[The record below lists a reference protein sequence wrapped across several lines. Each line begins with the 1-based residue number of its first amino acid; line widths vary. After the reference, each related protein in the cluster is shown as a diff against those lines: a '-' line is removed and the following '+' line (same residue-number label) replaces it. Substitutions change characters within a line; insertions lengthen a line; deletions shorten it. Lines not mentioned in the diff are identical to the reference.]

1 MPDTPRRPDE
11 HSAFDT
17 SFIRAASYIEPAAA
31 DRDRV
36 RQATGGQVLPSVHGM
51 QYVLQKLRVGVGGP
65 AAYAILVAL
74 IVVVAGAMLLLLGP
88 GDAHAV
94 TSLVQ
99 TRFGLPG

>member
-1 MPDTPRRPDE
+1 MPDTPRPDD
-11 HSAFDT
+11 HALLDT
-17 SFIRAASYIEPAAA
+17 SFIRAAPYIEPAAA

-36 RQATGGQVLPSVHGM
+36 RHVTGDQVLPAVRGM
-51 QYVLQKLRVGVGGP
+51 QYVLRRMRIGVGGP

-94 TSLVQ
+94 TSLVR